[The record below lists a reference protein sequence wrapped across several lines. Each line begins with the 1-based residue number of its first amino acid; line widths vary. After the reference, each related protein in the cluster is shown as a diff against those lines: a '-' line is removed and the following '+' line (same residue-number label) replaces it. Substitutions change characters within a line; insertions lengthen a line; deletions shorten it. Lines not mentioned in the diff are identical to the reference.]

1 MKFHSTMQDY
11 MMHCMS
17 IHLWIVTFKSI
28 IKRSTASFCSLLT
41 GNFVLSAEM
50 AALVADYNADVKERD
65 VKGILLKMLL
75 SLHIC
80 LVMYIADYF
89 WTLKKPA
96 WHCPEIVLFTFSDFF
111 PQLISSHTEWFKYLN
126 SNNNSSHLIH
136 KNHCYS
142 CLLTKGELSWA
153 GTGSNYIGIL
163 LFFSY
168 LVYCYFS
175 LTPSIRKQP
184 LKWPQNF
191 RGHI

>member
-1 MKFHSTMQDY
+1 MKLHSTMQYY

-28 IKRSTASFCSLLT
+28 IKRSTASLCSLLT

-65 VKGILLKMLL
+65 VKGILLKMLPL
-75 SLHIC
+75 LHIF

-89 WTLKKPA
+89 WTFKKIA
-96 WHCPEIVLFTFSDFF
+96 WHGPEIMLFTFSDFS
-111 PQLISSHTEWFKYLN
+111 PQLISSHVELFKYF
-126 SNNNSSHLIH
+126 SANNNNNSHLIH
-136 KNHCYS
+136 KNNAIPVSHQRVVY
-142 CLLTKGELSWA
+142 LELKPYV
-153 GTGSNYIGIL
+153 TT
-163 LFFSY
+163 

-175 LTPSIRKQP
+175 LTSSIRKP
-184 LKWPQNF
+184 LLKWPRNF

>member
-1 MKFHSTMQDY
+1 MKLHSTMQYY

-65 VKGILLKMLL
+65 VKGILLKMLP

-96 WHCPEIVLFTFSDFF
+96 WHCPEIVLFSFRDFF
-111 PQLISSHTEWFKYLN
+111 PSSFLFTHNDLNISMVIIIIAIWFTKTIVIPVSQQRVNYLD
-126 SNNNSSHLIH
+126 LEVEA
-136 KNHCYS
+136 
-142 CLLTKGELSWA
+142 TV
-153 GTGSNYIGIL
+153 
-163 LFFSY
+163 

-175 LTPSIRKQP
+175 LTSSIKKQP

-191 RGHI
+191 KGHI